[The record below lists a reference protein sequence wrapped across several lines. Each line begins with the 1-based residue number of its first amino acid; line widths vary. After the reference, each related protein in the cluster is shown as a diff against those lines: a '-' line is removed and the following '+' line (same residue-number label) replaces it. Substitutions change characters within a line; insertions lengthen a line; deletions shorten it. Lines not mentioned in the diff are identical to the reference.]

1 MKSAIT
7 AASPAARSFGSS
19 ASAAST
25 TTLPA
30 TKLAGSSPSM
40 YSGWPGDVCSTSLIQ
55 IAGCSSGCI
64 TAKKSQ
70 NVSGAVKSS
79 PLTPESL
86 IACHCAANSLNA
98 GACSA
103 YAAAP
108 APRGRR
114 TPSTA
119 SSTSPPL
126 SSGSGVAVSATHAG
140 SVARCTAGRNA
151 CIVGSGA
158 GAYAAARSSNW
169 TADIA
174 ISLRAREAAVSGSK
188 LKLTFASSPPVR
200 NLN

>member
-30 TKLAGSSPSM
+30 TKLAGSRPSM

-70 NVSGAVKSS
+70 KVSGAVKSS

-103 YAAAP
+103 YAAA
-108 APRGRR
+108 
-114 TPSTA
+114 
-119 SSTSPPL
+119 
-126 SSGSGVAVSATHAG
+126 
-140 SVARCTAGRNA
+140 AR
-151 CIVGSGA
+151 
-158 GAYAAARSSNW
+158 SNW

-174 ISLRAREAAVSGSK
+174 ISLTSQAAVSGSN
-188 LKLTFASSPPVR
+188 LKLTFFVAVR
-200 NLN
+200 NLNGRAASEA

>member
-108 APRGRR
+108 APSGRR
-114 TPSTA
+114 TPSTV
-119 SSTSPPL
+119 SRMLLS
-126 SSGSGVAVSATHAG
+126 SSGSAVSATSTG
-140 SVARCTAGRNA
+140 SVARCTAGRA
-151 CIVGSGA
+151 CSAGSGA
-158 GAYAAARSSNW
+158 GAYAAAASSNW

-174 ISLRAREAAVSGSK
+174 ISLSSVLAV
-188 LKLTFASSPPVR
+188 LPWQTWDLTFFVACAT
-200 NLN
+200 

>member
-108 APRGRR
+108 APSGRR
-114 TPSTA
+114 TPSTV
-119 SSTSPPL
+119 SSTSLPP
-126 SSGSGVAVSATHAG
+126 SSSAVSATSCG
-140 SVARCTAGRNA
+140 IVARCIKGRA
-151 CIVGSGA
+151 CSAGSGA
-158 GAYAAARSSNW
+158 GAYAAAASSNW

-174 ISLRAREAAVSGSK
+174 ISLE
-188 LKLTFASSPPVR
+188 LTHDGFNS
-200 NLN
+200 LT

>member
-70 NVSGAVKSS
+70 KVSGAVKSS

-114 TPSTA
+114 TPSTV

-126 SSGSGVAVSATHAG
+126 SSGSGVAVSATSVG
-140 SVARCTAGRNA
+140 SVVRCIIAGRA
-151 CIVGSGA
+151 CSAGSGA
-158 GAYAAARSSNW
+158 GAYAAADRSNCM
-169 TADIA
+169 AA
-174 ISLRAREAAVSGSK
+174 ISWQI
-188 LKLTFASSPPVR
+188 ASRFS
-200 NLN
+200 LELETL

>member
-108 APRGRR
+108 APSGRR
-114 TPSTA
+114 TPSTV
-119 SSTSPPL
+119 SSTLLS
-126 SSGSGVAVSATHAG
+126 SSGSAVSATSVG
-140 SVARCTAGRNA
+140 IVARCTAGRA
-151 CIVGSGA
+151 CSGTSGA
-158 GAYAAARSSNW
+158 GAYAAADRSNCM
-169 TADIA
+169 AA
-174 ISLRAREAAVSGSK
+174 ISWQIDDR
-188 LKLTFASSPPVR
+188 FAWR
-200 NLN
+200 T

>member
-108 APRGRR
+108 APSGRR

-126 SSGSGVAVSATHAG
+126 SSGSGVAVSATRTG
-140 SVARCTAGRNA
+140 SVVRCTAGRE
-151 CIVGSGA
+151 CMVGSGA
-158 GAYAAARSSNW
+158 GAYAAADRSNCM
-169 TADIA
+169 AA
-174 ISLRAREAAVSGSK
+174 ISWQIARTVSTGK
-188 LKLTFASSPPVR
+188 LEV
-200 NLN
+200 

>member
-30 TKLAGSSPSM
+30 TKLAGSRPSM

-108 APRGRR
+108 APSGRR
-114 TPSTA
+114 TPSTV
-119 SSTSPPL
+119 SSTSPPPL
-126 SSGSGVAVSATHAG
+126 SSSAVSATRRG
-140 SVARCTAGRNA
+140 SVARCTGPRVQRRERRGRVRRA
-151 CIVGSGA
+151 ERGA
-158 GAYAAARSSNW
+158 IDCRHRY
-169 TADIA
+169 
-174 ISLRAREAAVSGSK
+174 LV
-188 LKLTFASSPPVR
+188 
-200 NLN
+200 NLEKRRFQPQT

>member
-86 IACHCAANSLNA
+86 IACHLSLI
-98 GACSA
+98 
-103 YAAAP
+103 
-108 APRGRR
+108 
-114 TPSTA
+114 
-119 SSTSPPL
+119 
-126 SSGSGVAVSATHAG
+126 H
-140 SVARCTAGRNA
+140 
-151 CIVGSGA
+151 I
-158 GAYAAARSSNW
+158 
-169 TADIA
+169 
-174 ISLRAREAAVSGSK
+174 
-188 LKLTFASSPPVR
+188 
-200 NLN
+200 